1 MIAFSGGL
9 DFRTPTAD
17 GAAVTALFPQGH
29 LVVVPG
35 VGHNVLNEIGSVC
48 AFNAVRDWLNGG
60 TPPSTCPREPAFE
73 NPIGKFP
80 RTSPKKNPSAS
91 ALDAAKAVSEGEATW
106 LQFLSF
112 EAAGLYGGSV
122 GDAPKGFRLTNYSI
136 VPGVRVTGTVNFK
149 PGKFPLVLSG
159 RVRVSGSAAAPGSL
173 RIRGGRASGTL
184 GGRKVSAKL

>member
-35 VGHNVLNEIGSVC
+35 VGHNVLNELGSVC

-60 TPPSTCPREPAFE
+60 TPPSTCPREPALE
-73 NPIGKFP
+73 NPIARFP
-80 RTSPKKNPSAS
+80 KATPRRSPSAT
-91 ALDAAKAVSEGEATW
+91 AVDAAKAVSEGEATW

-122 GDAPKGFRLTNYSI
+122 GDAPRGFRLTNYSI

-173 RIRGGRASGTL
+173 RISGGRVSGTL
-184 GGRKVSAKL
+184 GGRKVSARL